1 MEAGTEEA
9 MEADTE
15 GVTVAA
21 GMVEVGMVE
30 VGMAEGAGIAVAAG
44 MAAVFASHTSTT
56 VASSMAATIRPIIPI
71 IITAAG

>member
-15 GVTVAA
+15 GVMAAVTVAA
-21 GMVEVGMVE
+21 GMVEVGME
-30 VGMAEGAGIAVAAG
+30 EGAGIAVAAG

>member
-21 GMVEVGMVE
+21 GMVE

>member
-1 MEAGTEEA
+1 

-21 GMVEVGMVE
+21 GMVEVGME
-30 VGMAEGAGIAVAAG
+30 EGAGIAVAAG